1 MKASLRS
8 AKTVCVPFTLIE
20 WQHVK
25 DRFLSNDPQTL
36 REASALL
43 NMWKCRMGRAT
54 PVLIDITELLL
65 RALIMDLEHK
75 REDGFSVANV
85 GLIYGAVII
94 R

>member
-1 MKASLRS
+1 
-8 AKTVCVPFTLIE
+8 
-20 WQHVK
+20 
-25 DRFLSNDPQTL
+25 
-36 REASALL
+36 
-43 NMWKCRMGRAT
+43 MGRAT